1 MTLSTFA
8 QLETSSNMKKRFTL
22 NRSRTKD
29 RDEDLQEISLDILLA
44 HKDDVICKV
53 LYNQFA
59 FSITTLFEFQIF
71 YFYVNVLFQ
80 LKNEYKSFLSR
91 KLDIEK
97 ELAEVEK
104 HEIFLR

>member
-1 MTLSTFA
+1 
-8 QLETSSNMKKRFTL
+8 MKKRFTL
-22 NRSRTKD
+22 KRSRTKD

-59 FSITTLFEFQIF
+59 FSITTLFQIF
-71 YFYVNVLFQ
+71 FFYVNVLFQ